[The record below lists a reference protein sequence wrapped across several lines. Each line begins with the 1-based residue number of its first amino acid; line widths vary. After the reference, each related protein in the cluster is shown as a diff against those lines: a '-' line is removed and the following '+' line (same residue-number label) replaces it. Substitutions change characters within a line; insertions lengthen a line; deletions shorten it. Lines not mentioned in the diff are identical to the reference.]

1 MAKRI
6 SHKNVGEI
14 FEVRFTGET
23 PVDTEKHM
31 LVGYH
36 SPTEDKAQDTA
47 DFREVKEDTGM
58 ELKLGDMWTAYRFH
72 GRWCYGTSAD
82 VLVVVK

>member
-6 SHKNVGEI
+6 SHKNVGEV
-14 FEVRFTGET
+14 FEVRFTG
-23 PVDTEKHM
+23 DGFTEKHM

-36 SPTEDKAQDTA
+36 SPTADRNDDTA
-47 DFREVKEDTGM
+47 DFREVLEDENFQT
-58 ELKLGDMWTAYRFH
+58 KLSETLWTAYRFN

-82 VLVVVK
+82 ILVVLK